1 MISDFRYSAH
11 PDDVQ
16 LYATEKLRKE
26 FLIEKLF
33 VADQISVVYSL
44 GDRFIV
50 GGVLPKLG
58 QLKLETYEPL
68 KSEFFLER
76 REIGII
82 NVGNTGKVIADG
94 EEYTLD
100 HKDALYLGRGTKEV
114 VFESVNENAPSKFY
128 FNSSLAHKS
137 YPSVLIK
144 KEKAAQTTMGSS
156 ENSNLRN
163 IHKLI
168 IHGLVDTCQLQM
180 GLTELL
186 EGSVW
191 NTMPPHTH
199 NRRSEV
205 YFYFD
210 VAEDKS
216 VCHFMGKPQETRHLW
231 VRNDQAVISP
241 AWSIHAGVGTSSYS
255 FIWGMAGENHDYSD
269 MDMVSISEL
278 K

>member
-1 MISDFRYSAH
+1 MISDFRYSGH

-26 FLIEKLF
+26 FLIETLF

-50 GGVLPKLG
+50 GGVLPKSG

-68 KSEFFLER
+68 KSDFFLER

>member
-1 MISDFRYSAH
+1 MISDFRYSGH

-26 FLIEKLF
+26 FLIETLF

-50 GGVLPKLG
+50 GGVLPKSG

-68 KSEFFLER
+68 KSDFFLER

-137 YPSVLIK
+137 YSSVLIK
-144 KEKAAQTTMGSS
+144 KEKAVQTTMGSS